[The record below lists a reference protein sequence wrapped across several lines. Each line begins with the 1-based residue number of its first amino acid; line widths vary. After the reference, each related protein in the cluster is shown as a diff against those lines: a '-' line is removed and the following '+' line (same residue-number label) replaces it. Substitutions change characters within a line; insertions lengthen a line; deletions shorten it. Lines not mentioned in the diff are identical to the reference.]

1 MKRKNIAVAVIISIG
16 NTAAYLS
23 MQRQF
28 KKKLGES
35 KALVQKN
42 DQIIRAFERW
52 MKLKQKGKSIAAFLQ
67 QSGYSHVAIYG
78 FGKLGAC
85 LYEELRDSK
94 VKVDYIIDKNPDVI
108 SVEKDKYSVGVEL
121 PDTEMIIV
129 TSITFFNQVQDEVI
143 DYCRCPIFSLEDILQ
158 EMALME

>member
-1 MKRKNIAVAVIISIG
+1 MKRKNIAAAVIIGISNI
-16 NTAAYLS
+16 TAYLLL
-23 MQRQF
+23 QRQF
-28 KKKLGES
+28 KKKLEES

-52 MKLKQKGKSIAAFLQ
+52 MKLKQSGKSIATFLQ

-78 FGKLGAC
+78 FGKLGTC

-108 SVEKDKYSVGVEL
+108 SVEVDKYPVGVEL

-129 TSITFFNQVQDEVI
+129 TSIAFFNQVQDEVI

-158 EMALME
+158 EMALA